1 MPHPSLAQTS
11 ETSAKRPS
19 ATKPAILFPANHV
32 ATSGPLSAA
41 NIVLIAVLNA
51 SCSVVFNTTSI
62 SGLAAWNFATI
73 SSIACLGAA
82 SEAFDAITNLPPAKA
97 ELIIIPKAK
106 NDNINNFIIFII
118 PPNI

>member
-41 NIVLIAVLNA
+41 KIVLIAVLKA
-51 SCSVVFNTTSI
+51 SCSVVFKTTSI
-62 SGLAAWNFATI
+62 SGLAALNFLLQYPQ
-73 SSIACLGAA
+73 SFFGAA

-106 NDNINNFIIFII
+106 MIILVIL
-118 PPNI
+118 